1 MKLSIVVP
9 VYNEKNTILK
19 IIEKVKALDVEKEI
33 IIVDDCSTDGTCE
46 LIKEKLDSRYPEVSI
61 FYHMA
66 NHGKGAALRT
76 GFKHVKGEI
85 IAIQDADLEYEPEE
99 IKDLIK
105 PITDGFADVV
115 YGSRLSGGKP
125 QRMYLFWHLVGNKF
139 LTFLT
144 NILYN
149 TTISDMETCYKVM
162 TKKVL
167 DSINLTSDRFDIEP
181 EITAKIFR
189 QNYRVYEIPISYYG
203 RDYSEGKKVCWK
215 DGFSAIWTLIKYR
228 FVS

>member
-9 VYNEKNTILK
+9 VYNEKKTILK
-19 IIEKVKALDVEKEI
+19 IVEKVMALDLEKEI

-46 LIKEKLDSRYPEVSI
+46 LLKERMDGKYPEVMI
-61 FYHMA
+61 FYHVS
-66 NHGKGAALRT
+66 NQGKGAALRT

-85 IAIQDADLEYEPEE
+85 ITIQDADLEYEPEE
-99 IKDLIK
+99 LKDLIK

-139 LTFLT
+139 LTLIT
-144 NILYN
+144 NLLYN

-162 TKKVL
+162 TKRVL
-167 DSINLTSDRFDIEP
+167 DSLNLKSRRFNIEP
-181 EITAKIFR
+181 EITAKIFK
-189 QNYRVYEIPISYYG
+189 QHYRVYEMPISYYG
-203 RDYSEGKKVCWK
+203 RDYSEGKKICWR

-228 FVS
+228 FMD

>member
-1 MKLSIVVP
+1 MKLSIVMP
-9 VYNEKNTILK
+9 VYNEKETILK
-19 IIEKVKALDVEKEI
+19 IVEKVIALDIEKEI

-46 LIKEKLDSRYPEVSI
+46 LIKEKLDGKYPEIRV
-61 FYHMA
+61 FYHVA
-66 NHGKGAALRT
+66 NQGKGAALRT

-85 IAIQDADLEYEPEE
+85 VTIQDADLEYEPEE
-99 IKDLIK
+99 FKDLIK

-139 LTFLT
+139 LTLIA
-144 NILYN
+144 NLLYN

-162 TKKVL
+162 TKRVL
-167 DSINLTSDRFDIEP
+167 NSISLKSKRFNIEP
-181 EITAKIFR
+181 EITAKIFK
-189 QNYRVYEIPISYYG
+189 QHYRVYEMPISYYG
-203 RDYSEGKKVCWK
+203 RDYSEGKKISWI

-228 FVS
+228 FMD

>member
-1 MKLSIVVP
+1 MKLSIVMP
-9 VYNEKNTILK
+9 VYNEKETILK
-19 IIEKVKALDVEKEI
+19 IVEKVIALDIEKEI

-46 LIKEKLDSRYPEVSI
+46 LIKEKLDGKYPEVRI
-61 FYHMA
+61 LYHVA
-66 NHGKGAALRT
+66 NQGKGAALRT

-85 IAIQDADLEYEPEE
+85 VAIQDADLEYEPEE
-99 IKDLIK
+99 FKDLIK

-139 LTFLT
+139 LTLIA
-144 NILYN
+144 NLLYN

-162 TKKVL
+162 TKRVL
-167 DSINLTSDRFDIEP
+167 DSISLKSKRFNIEP
-181 EITAKIFR
+181 EITAKIFK
-189 QNYRVYEIPISYYG
+189 QHYRVYEMPISYYG
-203 RDYSEGKKVCWK
+203 RDYSEGKKISWI

-228 FVS
+228 FMD

>member
-1 MKLSIVVP
+1 MKLSIVMP
-9 VYNEKNTILK
+9 VYNEKETILK
-19 IIEKVKALDVEKEI
+19 IVEKVIALDIEKEI

-46 LIKEKLDSRYPEVSI
+46 LIKEKLDGKYPEVRI
-61 FYHMA
+61 LYHVA
-66 NHGKGAALRT
+66 NQGKGAALRT

-85 IAIQDADLEYEPEE
+85 VAIQDADLEYEPAEFR
-99 IKDLIK
+99 DLIK

-139 LTFLT
+139 LTLIA
-144 NILYN
+144 NLLYN

-162 TKKVL
+162 TKRVL
-167 DSINLTSDRFDIEP
+167 NSISLKSKHFNIEP
-181 EITAKIFR
+181 EITAKIFK
-189 QNYRVYEIPISYYG
+189 QHYRVYEMPISYYG
-203 RDYSEGKKVCWK
+203 RDYSEGKKIRWI

-228 FVS
+228 FMD

>member
-9 VYNEKNTILK
+9 VYNEKNTVLK

-33 IIVDDCSTDGTCE
+33 IIVDDCSTDGTLE
-46 LIKEKLDSRYPEVSI
+46 LLKEQLDGKYPEVRI
-61 FYHMA
+61 FYHVS
-66 NHGKGAALRT
+66 NQGKGAALRT
-76 GFKHVKGEI
+76 GFQHVSGDI
-85 IAIQDADLEYEPEE
+85 ITIQDADLEYEPEE

-139 LTFLT
+139 LTLIA
-144 NILYN
+144 NLLYN

-162 TKKVL
+162 TKRVL
-167 DSINLTSDRFDIEP
+167 DSLNLKSRRFNIEP
-181 EITAKIFR
+181 EITAKIFKKH
-189 QNYRVYEIPISYYG
+189 YRVYEMPISYYG
-203 RDYSEGKKVCWK
+203 RDYSEGKKICWK

-228 FVS
+228 FMD

>member
-46 LIKEKLDSRYPEVSI
+46 LLKEQLEGKYPEVRI
-61 FYHMA
+61 FYHIA
-66 NHGKGAALRT
+66 NQGKGAALRT
-76 GFKHVKGEI
+76 GFQHVRGEI
-85 IAIQDADLEYEPEE
+85 ITIQDADLEYEPEE
-99 IKDLIK
+99 LRDLIK

-139 LTFLT
+139 LTLIT
-144 NILYN
+144 NLLYN

-167 DSINLTSDRFDIEP
+167 NSLNLKSIRFNIEP
-181 EITAKIFR
+181 EITAKIFK
-189 QNYRVYEIPISYYG
+189 QHYRVYEMPISYYG
-203 RDYSEGKKVCWK
+203 RDYSEGKKICWI

-228 FVS
+228 FID